1 MTSTRTQPI
10 AARVP
15 NDVAEQVRQK
25 AERHGV
31 TVSDVVGACVSG
43 LLSDR
48 EQSAIRTDAQ
58 ERLAELRAVRV
69 LLWDDRDDPEV
80 LSELVSVQSQIRLAE
95 QELAR

>member
-58 ERLAELRAVRV
+58 ERLAELRAVRAV
-69 LLWDDRDDPEV
+69 LWGDRDDPAV
-80 LSELVSVQSQIRLAE
+80 LSELTAIQSQIRSAE
-95 QELAR
+95 GALSE